1 MRHVIVFLSLVLM
14 GMSPAHAVELG
25 PIFHLSGFGTI
36 GFAHSSNN
44 QADYRQSLYQ
54 STGVG
59 ASHAYDWGVDS
70 NLGLQL
76 AAEFNPEW
84 SAVVQILADRNYD
97 KSYTPDL
104 EWANVKWQFS
114 EQSYIRLGRVMAPMF
129 MNSETIHTGFSNTM
143 IRNPPDVYAQNPM
156 TNLDGMDLGSEWGL
170 GDARLS
176 TRYNIGVYSGKV
188 QSKVAGISALDLKGQ
203 TLSAA
208 LEYQFW
214 TARSAYFW
222 GKLTQTGGAYSNYD
236 RALKDL
242 VDANIANSQSL
253 RNRVQFED
261 INVNFISLGLLYDN
275 PRDLLL
281 QTEYMV
287 RRFGNVSGADSQ
299 AWSFMSGYHLN
310 AWTPFVMYSRAH
322 MLDEPFLPNFDVAS
336 LPSNL
341 QGSAAY
347 VNAINTSLKRAVDR
361 QTWSIGARYAFAKN
375 FDLKMQWDYVTKPAN
390 ATSWFANPT
399 PSFVATPQHTN
410 VVSFVLDFV
419 F

>member
-1 MRHVIVFLSLVLM
+1 MRHAIILLPLVLLV
-14 GMSPAHAVELG
+14 MSPAYAIEPG
-25 PIFHLSGFGTI
+25 PTVHLSGFGTI

-59 ASHAYDWGVDS
+59 ASHAYDWGIDS

-84 SAVVQILADRNYD
+84 SAVVQVLADRNYD

-104 EWANVKWQFS
+104 EWANVKWQFN
-114 EQSYIRLGRVMAPMF
+114 EHSYIRVGRVMAPMF
-129 MNSETIHTGFSNTM
+129 MNSETVHTGFSNTM
-143 IRNPPDVYAQNPM
+143 IRNPPDLYAQNPM
-156 TNLDGMDLGSEWGL
+156 TNLDGMDLGSEWGF
-170 GDARLS
+170 GDVRLN
-176 TRYNIGVYSGKV
+176 TRYNIGAYSGKV
-188 QSKVAGISALDLKGQ
+188 QSKVAGISTLDLKGQ
-203 TLSAA
+203 TLSAT

-222 GKLTQTGGAYSNYD
+222 GKLAQSGGAYTNYD

-242 VDANIANSQSL
+242 VDANITNAQSL
-253 RNRVQFED
+253 RNRVRFED
-261 INVNFISLGLLYDN
+261 VNVNFSSLGLLYDN
-275 PRDLLL
+275 PQNLLL

-287 RRFGNVSGADSQ
+287 RRFGNVSGPDSQ
-299 AWSFMSGYHLN
+299 AWSVMTGYHFN

-361 QTWSIGARYAFAKN
+361 QTWSVGARYAFAKN
-375 FDLKMQWDYVTKPAN
+375 FDFKMQWDYVLKPGN
-390 ATSWFANPT
+390 ATSWFANSSPN
-399 PSFVATPQHTN
+399 FVATPQHTN
-410 VVSFVLDFV
+410 VVSVALDFV